1 MSHHRQPSELE
12 ALEAELDEATA
23 WAHRLVAGLGPDGWA
38 RRPAP
43 ERWSP
48 GEQIVHLN
56 LASQAYLPLIR
67 DAIARARERGLTG
80 DGPFRRDFFGWLLG
94 KMIEPP
100 ARIRVK
106 TTAQFIPQ
114 ATLPPPEEV
123 MREFGRLQEEV
134 KAEIREARGLAIDR
148 VNVASPFDARVHYN
162 LYSALRLI
170 PAHQRHH
177 LWLAEKG
184 LV

>member
-1 MSHHRQPSELE
+1 MSTHRQPSQLE
-12 ALEAELDEATA
+12 ALETELDEATA
-23 WAHRLVAGLGPDGWA
+23 RAHRLVAGLGPDGWT
-38 RRPAP
+38 RRPTP

-56 LASQAYLPLIR
+56 LASRAYLPLIR
-67 DAIARARERGLTG
+67 DALARARERGLAG

-94 KMIEPP
+94 RLTEPP
-100 ARIRVK
+100 VRFRVK

-114 ATLPPPEEV
+114 ADLAPPEEV
-123 MREFGRLQEEV
+123 MREFDALQGEV
-134 KAEIREARGLAIDR
+134 KAEIRDARGLALDR
-148 VNVASPFDARVHYN
+148 VDVTSPFDSRVRYN

-184 LV
+184 LL